1 MKMKVGVYAQ
11 KHVDGTINY
20 ELNLSSLIRHA
31 LGATHVR
38 TCMCVFACV
47 LCALHIHLPLGVSA
61 QNGGKPKHTKQE
73 PAVTAMQQQPGHM
86 TIT

>member
-11 KHVDGTINY
+11 KHVDGTINN

-31 LGATHVR
+31 LGVYVR
-38 TCMCVFACV
+38 TYMCVFVCV

-61 QNGGKPKHTKQE
+61 QNGGKPNHTKQE